1 MMTWYTQEQFSVRL
15 EWGIEA
21 VEQLAE
27 MADCIIIVDVMSFST
42 CISLALDNGAQVYP
56 YPWKDESAIAYGN
69 ERGAHIASTER
80 RLTGNGYSLSP
91 SSLKNI
97 EQGARLVLPSPNGS
111 AISFRAKETAAA
123 VFSSCFR
130 NMAATA
136 RACRHFKR
144 ILVVPCGE
152 RWPNGALR
160 PAVEDLAAA
169 GGIISYLTDRTW
181 SPEAQVAV
189 SAYHHHSLLGI
200 SGLGECTSALE
211 LTERGFAEDV
221 RLCLSLNV
229 SELACRLSQEA
240 YIAQCD

>member
-1 MMTWYTQEQFSVRL
+1 MTWYTQEQFSVRL

-123 VFSSCFR
+123 VFSGCFR

-136 RACRHFKR
+136 RACHQFKR

-152 RWPNGALR
+152 RWPNGTLR

-181 SPEAQVAV
+181 SPEASAAV
-189 SAYHHHSLLGI
+189 SAYRHSYQKNI
-200 SGLGECTSALE
+200 SALNECASALE
-211 LTERGFAEDV
+211 LASRGFENDV
-221 RLCLSLNV
+221 ALCLERNM
-229 SELACRLSQEA
+229 SEIACRLHGDVFA
-240 YIAQCD
+240 PL